1 MYVSVY
7 ILKKKQKEEKS
18 CTKGSN
24 YVMVM
29 NILMKIQAEPL
40 TLAVNAIHKCQKQVV
55 VNDLLHATLFTL
67 LRCELF
73 L

>member
-1 MYVSVY
+1 MYIY
-7 ILKKKQKEEKS
+7 KKKKEEKS

-24 YVMVM
+24 CIMVM
-29 NILMKIQAEPL
+29 SILMKIQAELL
-40 TLAVNAIHKCQKQVV
+40 TLAVNAIHKCQKHVA